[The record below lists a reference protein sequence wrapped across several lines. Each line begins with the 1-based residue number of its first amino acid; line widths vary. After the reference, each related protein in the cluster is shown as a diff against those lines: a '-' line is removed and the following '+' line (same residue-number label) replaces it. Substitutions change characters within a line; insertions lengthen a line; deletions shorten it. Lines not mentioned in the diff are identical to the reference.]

1 MDGWLVSE
9 LHFELGRLRSQ
20 PGDNISGV
28 VHISDYDGSSRIT
41 DVENVGDG
49 LGGDS
54 LTVGFHR
61 RGLPARTWPA
71 GLVVAQEVA

>member
-49 LGGDS
+49 VWDDQFVGNLLLATYDDGILASDGD
-54 LTVGFHR
+54 
-61 RGLPARTWPA
+61 
-71 GLVVAQEVA
+71 